1 MLRAHQSRVSYAR
14 HVLSPFLDPSACLR
28 RQLLSLDPT
37 IGAGEST
44 GMASLRARLL
54 KTFGFL
60 TDAGFSLEI
69 SDYRP
74 DVFGNYVAI
83 FAGPDLQIRLV
94 SDRSQV
100 FVEIREPGGHWCD
113 KEMILEQRGI
123 PRARHPLNEISLW
136 SGYREETQAR
146 DLQEY
151 LSVLKSAAG
160 NAGQ

>member
-1 MLRAHQSRVSYAR
+1 
-14 HVLSPFLDPSACLR
+14 
-28 RQLLSLDPT
+28 
-37 IGAGEST
+37 
-44 GMASLRARLL
+44 MANLRARLL

-74 DVFGNYVAI
+74 DVFGNYIAI
-83 FAGPDLQIRLV
+83 FTAPDLLIRLV

-100 FVEIREPGGHWCD
+100 FVEIRVPGGHWCD
-113 KEMILEQRGI
+113 KELLLEQRGI
-123 PRARHPLNEISLW
+123 PRTRHPLDEIGLW
-136 SGYREETQAR
+136 SGYREETLAR

-160 NAGQ
+160 TAGQ